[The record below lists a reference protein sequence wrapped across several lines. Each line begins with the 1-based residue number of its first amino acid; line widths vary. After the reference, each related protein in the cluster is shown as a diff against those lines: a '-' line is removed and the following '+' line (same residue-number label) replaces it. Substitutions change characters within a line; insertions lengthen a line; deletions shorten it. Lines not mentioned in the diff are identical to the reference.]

1 MKTSI
6 RCLILLIICASA
18 FGVIGTQV
26 LTLDGEHYV
35 ETKKSNS
42 LNLISTKLTVEARI
56 RITSFTKEWMPVV
69 YTGDGVLPDYSG
81 RSYTL
86 WINRSGQVHFAS
98 APEHRSQ
105 IYVESPPGSIRL
117 KRWHHIAGVIN
128 CTAHKM
134 ILYLDGNIVAEE
146 VYGNRIHQS
155 RLPLRIGWCHE
166 SSLEYG
172 YFHGMIDEV
181 RIWNIVRTQEEIQQ
195 KICKPLKGNE
205 NGLVGYWTFDDAT
218 ANDHSPS
225 KNHGT
230 LKKGAE
236 LHKTRFVA
244 LHNQMWN
251 FRDIGG
257 IVTADG
263 RKVKEGQVY
272 LSGIPPYDAVVQLVK
287 EKKLRTVINY
297 LMEWETTS
305 YQRYGWP
312 DEDMSA
318 NDAVTGGV
326 CNFVHA
332 PYGWTND
339 PVQWE
344 NDWGRNRNSVI
355 AQLVLKYNSPIK
367 QTFAILA
374 DEKNYPV
381 MYYCRGGIDRSVIV
395 TGILYLALGVSE
407 KEIFEGCGER
417 YGKTNDIQYLHE
429 QQILREAFCNV
440 NKCGGLDGYLKLIGV
455 PAEYVENFRRNMFAR
470 LPDAKGF
477 RLERR

>member
-1 MKTSI
+1 
-6 RCLILLIICASA
+6 
-18 FGVIGTQV
+18 VIGTQV
-26 LTLDGEHYV
+26 LKLDGEHYV
-35 ETKKSNS
+35 ETKKSNP

-56 RITSFTKEWMPVV
+56 RITSFTNEWMPVV
-69 YTGDGVLPDYSG
+69 YKGDGVLPDYSG

-86 WINRSGQVHFAS
+86 WINRNGRVHFAS
-98 APEHRSQ
+98 APERSSQ

-117 KRWHHIAGVIN
+117 KRWHHIVSVID
-128 CTAHKM
+128 CTTHKM

-146 VYGNRIHQS
+146 AYGNRIHQS

-166 SSLEYG
+166 SSLDYGKNSSSFLFDQTFSFPKRKSLDG

-205 NGLVGYWTFDDAT
+205 NGLVGYWTFDDTT
-218 ANDHSPS
+218 ANDCSPS

-230 LKKGAE
+230 LKEGAE
-236 LHKTRFVA
+236 LPKTRLVT
-244 LHNQMWN
+244 LHNRMWN

-263 RKVKEGQVY
+263 RKVKEEQVY
-272 LSGIPPYDAVVQLVK
+272 LSGIPPYDTVVQLAK
-287 EKKLRTVINY
+287 ERKLRTVINY

-312 DEDMSA
+312 SEDFSA
-318 NDAVTGGV
+318 DNAATGLSRRRRGDV

-339 PVQWE
+339 PVKWE
-344 NDWGRNRNSVI
+344 SDWGRNRKSVI

-367 QTFAILA
+367 RTFAILA

-429 QQILREAFCNV
+429 QQILGEVFYNV

-455 PAEYVENFRRNMFAR
+455 PAEHVENFKRNM
-470 LPDAKGF
+470 
-477 RLERR
+477 LERR